1 MPEREIPRDEA
12 EAALQTRHDLG
23 RDYEPSVVDSFVER
37 IDGVIERRVGD
48 EVAKRLGDTG
58 AHAQALAKAA
68 SERANHRLALAI
80 VSIVMGT
87 LTTATAIIFMSIPL
101 AGIALGAGTGMSAI
115 VLIWVAILA
124 INLVL
129 ALGGPSSR
137 RGH

>member
-1 MPEREIPRDEA
+1 MPQREIPRDEA

-37 IDGVIERRVGD
+37 IDKVIEGRVAD
-48 EVAKRLGDTG
+48 EVAKRLDETG
-58 AHAQALAKAA
+58 AHEQALAKVA

-87 LTTATAIIFMSIPL
+87 LTTATSIIFMSIPL
-101 AGIALGAGTGMSAI
+101 AGAALGPGTGMSAI
-115 VLIWVAILA
+115 LLIWVAIVS

-129 ALGGPSSR
+129 ALGGPSTGR
-137 RGH
+137 RR